1 MLNLVNCWKH
11 CWQTNKLCHNFF
23 CLVRKIQVQPTVI
36 WVMPAKKCLVLI
48 CTENYHK
55 SQELPV
61 KGVLKNRLK
70 MEINVLVLL
79 LSKFLALQKI
89 NMNQQYK
96 QYTINVRSLWP
107 SLIGVT
113 FCQILLIS
121 VINCHFQRW
130 KTYSCSLQ
138 ISVFLFL
145 VFLLYLAKNLRLSF
159 SNFFKFVIFNLTLIF
174 HLLAQEAFFIGS
186 LTRDLSLI

>member
-1 MLNLVNCWKH
+1 
-11 CWQTNKLCHNFF
+11 
-23 CLVRKIQVQPTVI
+23 
-36 WVMPAKKCLVLI
+36 MPAKKCLVLI

-79 LSKFLALQKI
+79 LSKLLALQKV

-145 VFLLYLAKNLRLSF
+145 VCLLYLAKNLCLSF

-174 HLLAQEAFFIGS
+174 RLLAQEAFFIGS

>member
-1 MLNLVNCWKH
+1 MRSLFFSLGCSPFQRHSAVLVLKFFLFCVKLGQVLKTLLAKKQIMLQLI
-11 CWQTNKLCHNFF
+11 FF
-23 CLVRKIQVQPTVI
+23 CLVRKIQVQLTVI
-36 WVMPAKKCLVLI
+36 WIMPEKKCLVLI
-48 CTENYHK
+48 CTKKYHK

-61 KGVLKNRLK
+61 KGVFKNRLR
-70 MEINVLVLL
+70 MEISVLGLL
-79 LSKFLALQKI
+79 LSKFLALQKV

-96 QYTINVRSLWP
+96 QYTINVHSPWP

-121 VINCHFQRW
+121 VINCHFQRR
-130 KTYSCSLQ
+130 KTYSFSLQ

-159 SNFFKFVIFNLTLIF
+159 SNFF
-174 HLLAQEAFFIGS
+174 
-186 LTRDLSLI
+186 

>member
-1 MLNLVNCWKH
+1 
-11 CWQTNKLCHNFF
+11 
-23 CLVRKIQVQPTVI
+23 
-36 WVMPAKKCLVLI
+36 MPAKKFVVLI
-48 CTENYHK
+48 CTKKYHK

-61 KGVLKNRLK
+61 KGVFKNRLR
-70 MEINVLVLL
+70 MEISVLGLL
-79 LSKFLALQKI
+79 LSKFLALQKV

-96 QYTINVRSLWP
+96 QYTINVHSPWP

-121 VINCHFQRW
+121 VINCHFQRR
-130 KTYSCSLQ
+130 KTYSFSLQ

-174 HLLAQEAFFIGS
+174 RLSAQEAFFIGS
-186 LTRDLSLI
+186 LTGDLSLI